1 MPKGDLLGAF
11 EQWVLLALM
20 RLGDNAY
27 GMTIRR
33 EIEDQTGRPVSLGAV
48 YTTLDRLETKGYIR
62 SSTSPGTPERGG
74 RARRFFRTESAGE
87 GALDEALRAND
98 AMRAGLPAIRPVD
111 RTGTTGRLADRKLC
125 EE

>member
-11 EQWVLLALM
+11 EQWVLLALR

-27 GMTIRR
+27 GMTVRR
-33 EIEDQTGRPVSLGAV
+33 EIEERTQRSVSLGAV
-48 YTTLDRLETKGYIR
+48 YTTLDRLERKGYIR

-74 RARRFFRTESAGE
+74 RARRFFRMQSAGE
-87 GALDEALRAND
+87 SALDEALCAND
-98 AMRAGLPAIRPVD
+98 AMRDGQGSMWTVD
-111 RTGTTGRLADRKLC
+111 RAGTTGPLADRKLC

>member
-33 EIEDQTGRPVSLGAV
+33 EIEEQTGRPVSLSAV
-48 YTTLDRLETKGYIR
+48 YTTLDRLESKGYIR

-111 RTGTTGRLADRKLC
+111 QTVTKGRLADRKL
-125 EE
+125 